1 MAMMILL
8 PVDGSAMSDRA
19 AQHVARLRSE
29 GLSLDV
35 VLLNVQ
41 SELPE
46 RRGSRGKSRGEA
58 AFYQKEGENASQ
70 SAATILARAGVP
82 FRRFVRVGPVAQ
94 TIMELVSE
102 QNCDAIVM
110 GTRGMGAVPGLMVG
124 SIALKMVQSAEIPV
138 TLVG

>member
-1 MAMMILL
+1 MTMMILL

-19 AQHVARLRSE
+19 AHHVARLRSE
-29 GLSLDV
+29 GLSLAV

-41 SELPE
+41 AESPT
-46 RRGSRGKSRGEA
+46 RRGSRGEA
-58 AFYQKEGENASQ
+58 ALYHKEGEKVSQ

-94 TIMELVSE
+94 TILDLASE
-102 QNCDAIVM
+102 ENCDAIVM

-124 SIALKMVQSAEIPV
+124 SIALKVVQSAEIPV
-138 TLVG
+138 TLVS